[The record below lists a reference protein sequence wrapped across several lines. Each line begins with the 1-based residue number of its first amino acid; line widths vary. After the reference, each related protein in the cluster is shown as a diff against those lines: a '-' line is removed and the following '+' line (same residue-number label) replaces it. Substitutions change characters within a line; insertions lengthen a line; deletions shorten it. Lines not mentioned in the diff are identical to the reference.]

1 MNASRPQTQG
11 EAANGWIWLLRL
23 ARRKALGLGV
33 GFTALVLV
41 DILQLYIPRLI
52 KFAVDELTY
61 GRADTHRLMLI
72 AGGVLGLALGMAA
85 LRMVW
90 RPLLM
95 GFSRE
100 VERRLR
106 GELFEHLQA
115 MHLGYLDDN
124 PPGELMARATNDLN
138 NIRMA
143 TGIGLVAAVDG
154 AVMGLAAIGFMLYI
168 SPLLALFAILPMPAI
183 VILTLQQS
191 RRFHRRF
198 NKVQEAFSA
207 MTEQVR
213 EVISGVR
220 LIKTYALAG
229 PEERRLEVTAR
240 GYLRENLSL
249 ARVMALFF
257 PLMVF
262 FTNLSLAVVV
272 GAGGPLAVFGQITPG
287 DFVAFTAYLGML
299 TWPMMALGWV
309 VSLMQRARTS
319 LERVSQVLS
328 AVPAVQDPPK
338 PFSLPTEPR
347 LGLEVR
353 DLTYRYPGAS
363 EDTLSRVSLRAP
375 AGELTAVVGPIGS
388 GKSTLL
394 RLLGR
399 LYEPPRGAVYVEGL
413 DARDLTQS
421 DLRAHVVQVPQ
432 EAFLFS
438 ATVAHNLA
446 LGKPEAGEAELWAA
460 LEAAELAQEVR
471 ELPQGLQTELGERA
485 HTLSGGQRQRL
496 CLARALLLNPAVL
509 VLDDPLSAVDTG
521 TETRILANLARLR
534 AGRTTLVVSHR
545 LGSVAFARRIYVLDQ
560 GRLVEQGDHRS
571 LMARQGL
578 YHDLFAEQAILA
590 ELEEN

>member
-1 MNASRPQTQG
+1 MSGMDLVRA
-11 EAANGWIWLLRL
+11 L
-23 ARRKALGLGV
+23 ARRKALGLGI
-33 GFTALVLV
+33 GFAALILV
-41 DILQLYIPRLI
+41 DVTQLYIPRLI
-52 KFAVDELTY
+52 KFAVDDLTY
-61 GRADTHRLMLI
+61 GRADAHRLLLI
-72 AGGVLGLALGMAA
+72 AGGVLGLALVMAA

-100 VERRLR
+100 VERQLR
-106 GELFEHLQA
+106 GELFDHLQR

-154 AVMGLAAIGFMLYI
+154 TFMGLAAIAFMIYI
-168 SPLLALFAILPMPAI
+168 SPLLALLAILPMPAI
-183 VILTLQQS
+183 VILTRQQS
-191 RRFHRRF
+191 RHFHSRYT
-198 NKVQEAFSA
+198 KVQEAFSA

-213 EVISGVR
+213 EVISGAR
-220 LIKTYALAG
+220 LIKTYALADS
-229 PEERRLEVTAR
+229 EERRLEVSAR
-240 GYLRENLSL
+240 GYLKANLGL
-249 ARVMALFF
+249 ARIMAMFF

-309 VSLMQRARTS
+309 VSLMQRARAS
-319 LERVSQVLS
+319 LERVSQVLL
-328 AVPAVQDPPK
+328 AQPAVQDADNPAR
-338 PFSLPTEPR
+338 LPDRPD
-347 LGLEVR
+347 LGVEVR
-353 DLTYRYPGAS
+353 DLTYRYPGAAS
-363 EDTLSRVSLRAP
+363 DTLSRVGLAAP
-375 AGELTAVVGPIGS
+375 AGQLTALVGPIGS

-399 LYEPPRGAVYVEGL
+399 LYEPPRGSVFVEGL
-413 DARDLTQS
+413 DVRDLRQR
-421 DLRAHVVQVPQ
+421 DLRSQVVQVPQ

-438 ATVAHNLA
+438 ASLAHNLA
-446 LGKPEAGEAELWAA
+446 LGRPGASEEEMWAA
-460 LEAAELAQEVR
+460 LEAAELAQEMR
-471 ELPQGLQTELGERA
+471 ALPRGLTTELGERA

-534 AGRTTLVVSHR
+534 SGRTTLVVSHR
-545 LGSVAFARRIYVLDQ
+545 LASVAFASHIYVLDR
-560 GRLVEQGDHRS
+560 GRVVEQGDHRS
-571 LMARQGL
+571 LMALQGM
-578 YHDLFAEQAILA
+578 YHDLFAEQALLA
-590 ELEEN
+590 ELGDG

>member
-1 MNASRPQTQG
+1 VSAW
-11 EAANGWIWLLRL
+11 ALLRGL
-23 ARRKALGLGV
+23 ARRKALGLGI

-41 DILQLYIPRLI
+41 DVFQLYIPRLI
-52 KFAVDELTY
+52 KFAVDDLTL
-61 GRADTHRLMLI
+61 GRADAQRLMYIGLGI
-72 AGGVLGLALGMAA
+72 LGLALA
-85 LRMVW
+85 MVCMRVIW

-100 VERRLR
+100 TERVLR
-106 GELFEHLQA
+106 SELFDHLQS
-115 MHLGYLDDN
+115 MHVGYLDDN

-154 AVMGLAAIGFMLYI
+154 AFMGLAAIGFMLYI
-168 SPLLALFAILPMPAI
+168 SPLLALLAILPMPAI
-183 VILTLQQS
+183 VILTRQQS
-191 RRFHRRF
+191 RRFHTRF
-198 NKVQEAFSA
+198 SKVQEAFSA

-220 LIKTYALAG
+220 LIKTYALAE
-229 PEERRLEVTAR
+229 PEERRLEVSAR
-240 GYLRENLSL
+240 SYLRQNLSL

-309 VSLMQRARTS
+309 VSLLQRARAS
-319 LERVSQVLS
+319 LGRVSEVLL
-328 AVPAVQDPPK
+328 AEPAVQDPANPARLPEK
-338 PFSLPTEPR
+338 PE
-347 LGLEVR
+347 LGVEVR
-353 DLTYRYPGAS
+353 DLTYRYPGAAA
-363 EDTLSRVSLRAP
+363 DTISGVSLTAP
-375 AGELTAVVGPIGS
+375 AGQLTAVVGPIGS

-399 LYEPPRGAVYVEGL
+399 LYEPPRGAVYVEGIDVL
-413 DARDLTQS
+413 ELAQR

-438 ATVAHNLA
+438 ATVAHNLT
-446 LGKPEAGEAELWAA
+446 LGDPHADEARMWAA
-460 LEAAELAQEVR
+460 LEAAELAEDMR
-471 ELPQGLQTELGERA
+471 ALPQGLQSELGERA
-485 HTLSGGQRQRL
+485 HNLSGGQRQRL
-496 CLARALLLNPAVL
+496 CLARALILNPAVL

-545 LGSVAFARRIYVLDQ
+545 LGSVAFASHIYVLDQ

-590 ELEEN
+590 ELEEG

>member
-61 GRADTHRLMLI
+61 GRADAHRLMLI

-272 GAGGPLAVFGQITPG
+272 A
-287 DFVAFTAYLGML
+287 
-299 TWPMMALGWV
+299 
-309 VSLMQRARTS
+309 
-319 LERVSQVLS
+319 
-328 AVPAVQDPPK
+328 
-338 PFSLPTEPR
+338 
-347 LGLEVR
+347 
-353 DLTYRYPGAS
+353 
-363 EDTLSRVSLRAP
+363 
-375 AGELTAVVGPIGS
+375 
-388 GKSTLL
+388 
-394 RLLGR
+394 
-399 LYEPPRGAVYVEGL
+399 
-413 DARDLTQS
+413 
-421 DLRAHVVQVPQ
+421 
-432 EAFLFS
+432 
-438 ATVAHNLA
+438 
-446 LGKPEAGEAELWAA
+446 
-460 LEAAELAQEVR
+460 
-471 ELPQGLQTELGERA
+471 
-485 HTLSGGQRQRL
+485 
-496 CLARALLLNPAVL
+496 
-509 VLDDPLSAVDTG
+509 
-521 TETRILANLARLR
+521 
-534 AGRTTLVVSHR
+534 
-545 LGSVAFARRIYVLDQ
+545 
-560 GRLVEQGDHRS
+560 
-571 LMARQGL
+571 
-578 YHDLFAEQAILA
+578 
-590 ELEEN
+590 

>member
-1 MNASRPQTQG
+1 MSG
-11 EAANGWIWLLRL
+11 LSLVAAL
-23 ARRKALGLGV
+23 ARRKALGLGI
-33 GFTALVLV
+33 GFAALVLV
-41 DILQLYIPRLI
+41 DIFQLYIPRLI
-52 KFAVDELTY
+52 KFAVDGLTY
-61 GRADTHRLMLI
+61 GQADAHRLMLI
-72 AGGVLGLALGMAA
+72 AGGVLGLALAMAGM
-85 LRMVW
+85 RMVW

-106 GELFEHLQA
+106 GELFDHLQSL
-115 MHLGYLDDN
+115 HLGYLDDH

-154 AVMGLAAIGFMLYI
+154 AFMGLAAIGFMLYI
-168 SPLLALFAILPMPAI
+168 SPLLALLAILPMPAI
-183 VILTLQQS
+183 VILTRQQS
-191 RRFHRRF
+191 RRFHRRYA
-198 NKVQEAFSA
+198 KVQEAFSA

-213 EVISGVR
+213 EVVSGVR

-229 PEERRLEVTAR
+229 PEERRLEVKAQE
-240 GYLRENLSL
+240 YLEKNLSL

-319 LERVSQVLS
+319 LDRVGEVLS
-328 AVPAVQDPPK
+328 AVP
-338 PFSLPTEPR
+338 
-347 LGLEVR
+347 EVR
-353 DLTYRYPGAS
+353 DPAHPAHLPERPDLGLAVRDLSYRYPGAAA
-363 EDTLSRVSLRAP
+363 DTLSGVSLAAP
-375 AGELTAVVGPIGS
+375 AGQLTALVGPIGS

-399 LYEPPRGAVYVEGL
+399 LYEPPRGAVLVEGL
-413 DARDLTQS
+413 DVRDLSQGE
-421 DLRAHVVQVPQ
+421 LRARVVQVPQ

-438 ATVAHNLA
+438 ATLAHNLS
-446 LGKPEAGEAELWAA
+446 LGKPGAGEDELWAA
-460 LEAAELAQEVR
+460 LEAAELADEVR
-471 ELPQGLQTELGERA
+471 ELPHGLQTELGERA
-485 HTLSGGQRQRL
+485 HNLSGGQRQRL
-496 CLARALLLNPAVL
+496 CLARALLLDPAVL

-521 TETRILANLARLR
+521 TETRILANLTRLR

-545 LGSVAFARRIYVLDQ
+545 LGSVAFARHIYVLDRGQ
-560 GRLVEQGDHRS
+560 VVEEGDHRS
-571 LMARQGL
+571 LMARRGL
-578 YHDLFAEQAILA
+578 YHDLFAEQALLA
-590 ELEEN
+590 ELGG

>member
-1 MNASRPQTQG
+1 M
-11 EAANGWIWLLRL
+11 LRGL

-33 GFTALVLV
+33 GFVALVLV
-41 DILQLYIPRLI
+41 DVFQLYIPRLI
-52 KFAVDELTY
+52 KFAVDDLTL
-61 GRADTHRLMLI
+61 GRADAQRLMTI
-72 AGGVLGLALGMAA
+72 GAGIVGLALA
-85 LRMVW
+85 MVLMRLIW

-106 GELFEHLQA
+106 GELFEHLQS
-115 MHLGYLDDN
+115 MHVGYLDDH

-154 AVMGLAAIGFMLYI
+154 AFMGLAAIGFMLYI
-168 SPLLALFAILPMPAI
+168 SPLLALLAILPMPAI
-183 VILTLQQS
+183 VILTRQQS
-191 RRFHRRF
+191 RRFHTRF
-198 NKVQEAFSA
+198 SKVQEAFSA

-220 LIKTYALAG
+220 LIKTYALADS
-229 PEERRLEVTAR
+229 EERRLEVSAR
-240 GYLRENLSL
+240 GYLKQNLSL

-262 FTNLSLAVVV
+262 FTNLSLAVVL

-309 VSLMQRARTS
+309 VSLLQRARAS
-319 LERVSQVLS
+319 LERVSQVLEAS
-328 AVPAVQDPPK
+328 PAVQDPARPARLPQK
-338 PFSLPTEPR
+338 PE
-347 LGLEVR
+347 LGVEVR
-353 DLTYRYPGAS
+353 ELTYRYPGAAS
-363 EDTLSRVSLRAP
+363 DTLSRVSLKAP
-375 AGELTAVVGPIGS
+375 AGQLTAVVGPIGS

-399 LYEPPRGAVYVEGL
+399 LYEPPGGAVFVEGTDVL
-413 DARDLTQS
+413 ELAQE
-421 DLRAHVVQVPQ
+421 DLRSHVVQVPQ

-438 ATVAHNLA
+438 ATLAHNLA
-446 LGKPEAGEAELWAA
+446 LGDPSADEARLWAA

-471 ELPQGLQTELGERA
+471 ELPQGLETELGERA

-496 CLARALLLNPAVL
+496 CLARALLLDPAVL

-545 LGSVAFARRIYVLDQ
+545 LGSVAFARHIYVLDQ
-560 GRLVEQGDHRS
+560 GLLVEEGDHAS
-571 LMARQGL
+571 LMALQGL

-590 ELEEN
+590 ELEEG